1 MKRGFQEPITIKE
14 AIDKIDEENL
24 LLPAIQRKFVWSHEQ
39 IEMLFDSIMQGYPIN
54 SMMFWKVSDENIKRD
69 YKFYKFLKE
78 YRQRYGED
86 NDEYKV
92 NKDNHLT
99 SILDFEAVID
109 GQQRLSSLYIGLKGT
124 YAYKRPNKRWQLN
137 DKCLPPRRL
146 YINLETECDQEYDT
160 QKRYNFKFLT
170 DEEALVKGESTKNG
184 WFPVGRILEFESVED
199 VDDCLQKEYV
209 SDVDDYL
216 QKKYVSDYD
225 YARETLHKLYSVIH
239 EDKILNYYLEDRQ
252 DIDTVL
258 EIFVRTNSGGTKL
271 SFSDLLMSIASAN
284 WEHNDARNK
293 IEEVIKE
300 VFEVGKI
307 EGENKETEISAPQFR
322 IDKDFVLKTCL
333 FLFRDNIRFK
343 LKNFTRDT
351 VRYFEYNWPKMKK
364 SIVTA
369 FKLFASLGFNNT
381 TFRAKY
387 AAMPIIYYIY
397 KHKFDIALDDP
408 NYKDSHNKEMI
419 RRWLLLTF
427 VKKIFSGSTDYVL
440 RKMRETL
447 GGPLKTEYQGVHEE
461 PFPYKEMI
469 EAFQDRDPNYSFDDP
484 FIEELIDSEKGSDKA
499 TYVLRLLYS
508 DLDFNGEEIH
518 EDHLHP
524 KSLFWETNVD
534 ALPEGVREFA
544 KDPKNWNS
552 VANLQ
557 LLSGSLNISK
567 KDMPLEKWVHKD
579 PEGHKVLFLSDGV
592 SLDIKDFEAF
602 ITNRR
607 ENLRK
612 EIKKR
617 IIGDDIKTEKE

>member
-1 MKRGFQEPITIKE
+1 MSRGFQKPITIKK
-14 AIDKIDEENL
+14 AIDKIDEKKL

-54 SMMFWKVSDENIKRD
+54 AMMFWKVSDENIKRG
-69 YKFYKFLKE
+69 YKFYKFLE
-78 YRQRYGED
+78 NYRQRYGED
-86 NDEYKV
+86 NDEYEV
-92 NKDNHLT
+92 ND
-99 SILDFEAVID
+99 DFEAVID

-124 YAYKRPNKRWQLN
+124 YAYKRPNKRWQPN

-146 YINLETECDQEYDT
+146 YINLKEESVKEYDT
-160 QKRYNFKFLT
+160 QKKYNFKFLT
-170 DEEALVKGESTKNG
+170 DEEALVKGESTKNV
-184 WFPVGRILEFESVED
+184 WFPVGLILNYKSVKDLVARLE
-199 VDDCLQKEYV
+199 E
-209 SDVDDYL
+209 
-216 QKKYVSDYD
+216 KYALDSD
-225 YARETLHKLYSVIH
+225 YARKTLRKLYYLIH
-239 EDKILNYYLEDRQ
+239 GRRSLNYYLEDRQ

-284 WEHNDARNK
+284 WKDKDARNE

-300 VFEVGKI
+300 VFEIGEI
-307 EGENKETEISAPQFR
+307 EGENKETEVPGPQFR

-333 FLFRDNIRFK
+333 FLFQDNIRFK

-351 VRYFEYNWPKMKK
+351 VRYFECNWPNIKE

-369 FKLFASLGFNNT
+369 FKLFASLGFTNT

-387 AAMPIIYYIY
+387 AAMPIIHYIY
-397 KHKFDIALDDP
+397 KHKFDIGLDDP
-408 NYKDSHNKEMI
+408 NYKDSDNKEMI

-427 VKKIFSGSTDYVL
+427 VKKIFSGSTDSVL

-469 EAFQDRDPNYSFDDP
+469 EEFQGREPNYSFDDA

-524 KSLFWETNVD
+524 KSLFWETNID

-557 LLSGSLNISK
+557 LLSGSLNTSK

-579 PEGHKVLFLSDGV
+579 PERHKVEFLTERT
-592 SLDIKDFEAF
+592 SLDIKDFKEF

-607 ENLRK
+607 ENLR
-612 EIKKR
+612 EAIRKR
-617 IIGDDIKTEKE
+617 IIGDDI

>member
-1 MKRGFQEPITIKE
+1 MSRGFHKPITIKE
-14 AIDKIDEENL
+14 AIDKIDEKKL

-54 SMMFWKVSDENIKRD
+54 AMMFWKVSDENIKRD
-69 YKFYKFLKE
+69 YKFYKFLE
-78 YRQRYGED
+78 NYRQRYGED
-86 NDEYKV
+86 NDEYEV
-92 NKDNHLT
+92 ND
-99 SILDFEAVID
+99 DFEAVID

-124 YAYKRPNKRWQLN
+124 YAYKRPNKRWQPN

-146 YINLETECDQEYDT
+146 YINLKEEPVKEYDT

-170 DEEALVKGESTKNG
+170 DEEALVKGESTKNV
-184 WFPVGRILEFESVED
+184 WFPVGLILNDKPVKDLVADLEE
-199 VDDCLQKEYV
+199 
-209 SDVDDYL
+209 
-216 QKKYVSDYD
+216 KYALDSD
-225 YARETLHKLYSVIH
+225 YARKTLRKLYYLIH
-239 EDKILNYYLEDRQ
+239 GRRSLNYYLEDRQ

-271 SFSDLLMSIASAN
+271 SFSDLLMSIATAN
-284 WEHNDARNK
+284 WEDNDARN
-293 IEEVIKE
+293 EMELVIKD
-300 VFEVGKI
+300 VFKIGEI
-307 EGENKETEISAPQFR
+307 EGENKETEVSGPQFR

-333 FLFRDNIRFK
+333 FLFQDNIRFK

-351 VRYFEYNWPKMKK
+351 VSYFECNWPNIKK

-369 FKLFASLGFNNT
+369 FKLFASLGFTNT

-397 KHKFDIALDDP
+397 KHKFDIGLDEP
-408 NYKDSHNKEMI
+408 NYKDSDNKEMI
-419 RRWLLLTF
+419 QRWLLLTF
-427 VKKIFSGSTDYVL
+427 VKKIFSGSTDSVL
-440 RKMRETL
+440 RKMREIL
-447 GGPLKTEYQGVHEE
+447 GGPLKTEYQGVPEA

-469 EAFQDRDPNYSFDDP
+469 EAFKDKDRNYSFDDA

-524 KSLFWETNVD
+524 KSLFWETNID

-557 LLSGSLNISK
+557 LLSGSLNTSK

-579 PEGHKVLFLSDGV
+579 PERHKVLFLSERV
-592 SLDIKDFEAF
+592 SLDIKDFKEF

-607 ENLRK
+607 ENLR
-612 EIKKR
+612 EA
-617 IIGDDIKTEKE
+617 IINMIGCNRTEEK